1 MKTNNESGRKLA
13 CIIGVY
19 LILKA
24 FVNIAIS
31 GSFSIGDL
39 ALAIVEAI
47 ALYTGLVYINYAVA
61 ALCLLVVAQH
71 LKTNLSDISSH
82 IIYLVEAA
90 IDVACAV
97 LLIINKDVKQHFS
110 NKWSDISAK

>member
-1 MKTNNESGRKLA
+1 MKTNNENGRKLA

-24 FVNIAIS
+24 FVNIAVS

-39 ALAIVEAI
+39 ALAIIEAA
-47 ALYTGLVYINYAVA
+47 ALYTGLMYINYAVA
-61 ALCLLVVAQH
+61 AICLLVVAQH

-82 IIYLVEAA
+82 ILYLVEAA

-97 LLIINKDVKQHFS
+97 LLIVNNDIKQHFS
-110 NKWSDISAK
+110 NKWSDIFGK